1 MAYSTARTRFIG
13 RITGIATGLAAL
25 ASPISAP
32 AQGDLLIAPTRLILD
47 GRRGGQV
54 ILSNIGEKEATYRIT
69 MELRRMTPEGG
80 LEDVPEAEANTT
92 EQAALAMVRYAPRR
106 ITLPPDQPQAV
117 RISARPP
124 AELPDGEYRVHLA
137 FNAVPESR
145 PLAGPEAGTG
155 QATGLAIRLI
165 PVYGIT
171 MPIIVRKGQVSATAG
186 IANPRIETRPQGG
199 PVLALDLSRAGN
211 GSTFGEIRVTRQGQ
225 AEPLYLARGI
235 AIYPEISGRKLYLP
249 LSKEQAETLKG
260 ALRFEY
266 RETSENGDGLLAAV
280 EVVLP

>member
-1 MAYSTARTRFIG
+1 MKRIRTGNGFLA
-13 RITGIATGLAAL
+13 RITAVIVGIATLIT
-25 ASPISAP
+25 PISAP

-69 MELRRMTPEGG
+69 MELRRMTAEGG
-80 LEDVPEAEANTT
+80 LEDVPEDEANSI

-124 AELPDGEYRVHLA
+124 AELPDGEYRIHLA

-145 PLAGPEAGTG
+145 PVVGHEAGAG
-155 QATGLAIRLI
+155 SGTGLAIRLI
-165 PVYGIT
+165 PIYGIT
-171 MPIIVRKGQVSATAG
+171 MPIIIRKGQVTATAG
-186 IANPRIETRPQGG
+186 IANPRIEARPQGG
-199 PVLALDLSRAGN
+199 SALALDLSRSGN
-211 GSTFGEIRVTRQGQ
+211 GSTFGEIRVTRQGGD
-225 AEPLYLARGI
+225 EPLYLARGI
-235 AIYPEISGRKLYLP
+235 AIYPEIDGRKLYLP
-249 LSKEQAETLKG
+249 LTKEQAASLKG

-266 RETSENGDGLLAAV
+266 RETSENGGGLLAAV
-280 EVVLP
+280 EAVIP